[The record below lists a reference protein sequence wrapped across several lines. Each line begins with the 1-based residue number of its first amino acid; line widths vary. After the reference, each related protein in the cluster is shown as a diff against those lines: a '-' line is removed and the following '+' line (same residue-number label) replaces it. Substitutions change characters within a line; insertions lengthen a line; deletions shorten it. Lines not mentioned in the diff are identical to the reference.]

1 MSLVRNICAHNE
13 RLYCFHSKFRMS
25 FKEIEKNYKSSF
37 VNFYMIMKSM
47 MLLLPNDESN
57 EFKASIIEEIKQ
69 LETRLSSI
77 KIDSILNIM
86 GIYKYNLKKNEI

>member
-1 MSLVRNICAHNE
+1 
-13 RLYCFHSKFRMS
+13 MS

>member
-1 MSLVRNICAHNE
+1 
-13 RLYCFHSKFRMS
+13 
-25 FKEIEKNYKSSF
+25 
-37 VNFYMIMKSM
+37 MIMKSM